1 MHSHVRSN
9 ADYPEKTN
17 RPDLHSVDQL
27 LDLDRCSSWF
37 TPFPEFANQKDMT
50 TEKSESPESG
60 FRLLVLAKIQALE
73 ILLVRACAEIP
84 SFDPRSLK
92 IEVSEF
98 ALFDAEDPLQQAIM
112 EQLIERLDAIISRRS
127 Y

>member
-1 MHSHVRSN
+1 
-9 ADYPEKTN
+9 
-17 RPDLHSVDQL
+17 
-27 LDLDRCSSWF
+27 
-37 TPFPEFANQKDMT
+37 MT

-73 ILLVRACAEIP
+73 ILLVRACADIP